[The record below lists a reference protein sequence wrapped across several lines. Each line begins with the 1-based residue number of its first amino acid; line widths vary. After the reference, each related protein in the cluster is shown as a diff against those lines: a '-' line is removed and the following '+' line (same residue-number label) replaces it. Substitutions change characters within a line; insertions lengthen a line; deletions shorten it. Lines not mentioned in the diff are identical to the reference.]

1 MFLSSADN
9 RNMQL
14 LGQTLPDSTIPSLWQ
29 FLPLL
34 RLTRESIQ
42 IIRQMSD
49 ALETCLC
56 LFVDKEDILQ
66 DLQSHKEDIDF
77 QFISWKK

>member
-14 LGQTLPDSTIPSLWQ
+14 LGQTLPDATIPFLWQ
-29 FLPLL
+29 FRPLL

>member
-1 MFLSSADN
+1 
-9 RNMQL
+9 MQL

-29 FLPLL
+29 FRPLL

-49 ALETCLC
+49 ALEICLLC

-66 DLQSHKEDIDF
+66 DLQSHKEDTDF
-77 QFISWKK
+77 QFTSWKK

>member
-14 LGQTLPDSTIPSLWQ
+14 LGQTLPDATIPFLWQ
-29 FLPLL
+29 FRPLL

-49 ALETCLC
+49 ALETCLLC

-66 DLQSHKEDIDF
+66 DVQSH
-77 QFISWKK
+77 